1 MKSEHDIGAQRA
13 MNAPTTIPRLVQ
25 RAAERFGEAPF
36 LRADDGTRT
45 FAELARRVARGAA
58 WLRARGAGPG
68 ERVLI
73 SAGNGIATIEGWLAA
88 VHAGAWP
95 AAVNPALTVAELEYV
110 VDDLRPRIALAHADT
125 AEPLRTACDP
135 RGIPVALLADIG
147 TGAYDEVRS
156 ADAHGE
162 AASADGHGA
171 VPSTNA
177 HDEFPPADA
186 EPSDVAAIVYTS
198 GTTSRPKG
206 ALVRHLAYTG
216 AGQSMP
222 SWIGLGADEHLWSIL
237 PFFHINAQAYSL
249 MTALANGYRLSV
261 AAKFRAST
269 FWRDA
274 AALGVT
280 EVNAIG
286 AMVAILARQPAEAF
300 VPGSLRTLYAA
311 PALEPDENRA
321 LERRFGLRIV
331 TGFGMSENTFGT
343 VESETSRAKRSSIGR
358 PRVHPAGAVPNEIRI
373 VSLEGEVQPRG
384 AVGELQFRNA
394 ALTPGYWN
402 APEISDRALRDGWL
416 RTGDAGYVDDDGDVV
431 LVGRYKEMIRRR
443 GENIA
448 PREVEDAL
456 ELHPGVQQAAVIG
469 VPSALSEEDVVG
481 AVIRAPGTSADEDEL
496 RAWCAQRLA
505 PYKIPLRILFVEA
518 FPLTATLRVAKE
530 RLKDELMPLL
540 AEAPR

>member
-1 MKSEHDIGAQRA
+1 VNGGHDVSGRGAGDERA
-13 MNAPTTIPRLVQ
+13 VNAPPTIPVLV
-25 RAAERFGEAPF
+25 RTAAERFGDAPF

-45 FAELARRVARGAA
+45 FAETARRVARGAA
-58 WLRARGAGPG
+58 WLRARGAAPG

-95 AAVNPALTVAELEYV
+95 AAVNPALTAAELEYV
-110 VDDLRPRIALAHADT
+110 VDDLRPCIALAHADT
-125 AEPLRTACDP
+125 VELVRPVCEA
-135 RGIPVALLADIG
+135 RGIPVALLDDVG
-147 TGAYDEVRS
+147 
-156 ADAHGE
+156 ADARGGASRMDARDATPSAGAHDDLAPPE
-162 AASADGHGA
+162 AAPG
-171 VPSTNA
+171 
-177 HDEFPPADA
+177 
-186 EPSDVAAIVYTS
+186 DVAAIVYTS

-222 SWIGLGADEHLWSIL
+222 AWIGLSADEHLWSIL

-249 MTALANGYRLSV
+249 MTALANGYRLTV
-261 AAKFRAST
+261 GAKFRAST

-280 EVNAIG
+280 EVNVIG

-321 LERRFGLRIV
+321 LEQRFGLRIV

-343 VESETSRAKRSSIGR
+343 VESATSRAKRSSIGR
-358 PRVHPAGAVPNEIRI
+358 PRVHPGGAVPNEIRI
-373 VSLEGEVQPRG
+373 VSPEGEVRPRE

-402 APEISDRALRDGWL
+402 APEITARTLRDGWL

-456 ELHPGVQQAAVIG
+456 ELHPGVQQAAVVG

-481 AVIRAPGTSADEDEL
+481 AVIRAPGASVGEDEL
-496 RAWCAQRLA
+496 RAWCAERLA
-505 PYKIPLRILFVEA
+505 PYKIPLRVLFVQA
-518 FPLTATLRVAKE
+518 FPLTATMRVAKE
-530 RLKDELMPLL
+530 RLKAELVPLL
-540 AEAPR
+540 AEASR

>member
-1 MKSEHDIGAQRA
+1 MSGGRSASGERA
-13 MNAPTTIPRLVQ
+13 VDAPTTIPRLVQ
-25 RAAERFGEAPF
+25 MAAERFGDAPF

-45 FAELARRVARGAA
+45 FAETARRVARGAA
-58 WLRARGAGPG
+58 WLRARGAAPG

-73 SAGNGIATIEGWLAA
+73 SAGNGIAAIEGWLAA

-95 AAVNPALTVAELEYV
+95 AAVNPALTATELEYV

-125 AEPLRTACDP
+125 HELVRTVCDA
-135 RGIPVALLADIG
+135 RGIPVALLDDVG
-147 TGAYDEVRS
+147 T
-156 ADAHGE
+156 DAHGG
-162 AASADGHGA
+162 ASRTG
-171 VPSTNA
+171 A
-177 HDEFPPADA
+177 HDDLAPADA
-186 EPSDVAAIVYTS
+186 APGDVAAIVYTS

-222 SWIGLGADEHLWSIL
+222 AWIGLSADEHLWSIL

-249 MTALANGYRLSV
+249 MTALANGYRLTV
-261 AAKFRAST
+261 GAKFRAST

-280 EVNAIG
+280 EVNVIG
-286 AMVAILARQPAEAF
+286 AMVAILARQPADAF

-321 LERRFGLRIV
+321 LEQRFGLRIV

-343 VESETSRAKRSSIGR
+343 VESATSRAKRSSIGR
-358 PRVHPAGAVPNEIRI
+358 PRVHPDGAVPNEIRI
-373 VSLEGEVQPRG
+373 VSPEGEVRPRG
-384 AVGELQFRNA
+384 VVGELQFRNA

-402 APEISDRALRDGWL
+402 APEITARTLRDGWL

-456 ELHPGVQQAAVIG
+456 ELHPGVQQAAVVG

-481 AVIRAPGTSADEDEL
+481 AVIRAPGASVGEDEL
-496 RAWCAQRLA
+496 RAWCAERLA
-505 PYKIPLRILFVEA
+505 PYKIPLRVLFVEA
-518 FPLTATLRVAKE
+518 FPLTATMRVAKE
-530 RLKDELMPLL
+530 RLKAELVPLL
-540 AEAPR
+540 AEASR

>member
-1 MKSEHDIGAQRA
+1 V
-13 MNAPTTIPRLVQ
+13 NAPTTIPRLVQ
-25 RAAERFGEAPF
+25 SAAERFGDAPF
-36 LRADDGTRT
+36 LRADDGART
-45 FAELARRVARGAA
+45 FAEVARNVARGAA

-73 SAGNGIATIEGWLAA
+73 AAGNGVATIEGWLAA
-88 VHAGAWP
+88 VHTGAWP
-95 AAVNPALTVAELEYV
+95 AAVNPALTAAELEYV
-110 VDDLRPRIALAHADT
+110 ADDLRPRLALAHADT
-125 AEPLRTACDP
+125 IELVRAVCDA
-135 RGIPVALLADIG
+135 RGIPVALLGDV
-147 TGAYDEVRS
+147 GAGDVGGGDLG
-156 ADAHGE
+156 AHTDAERPPAG
-162 AASADGHGA
+162 
-171 VPSTNA
+171 A
-177 HDEFPPADA
+177 HDDFAPADA
-186 EPSDVAAIVYTS
+186 RPEDVAAIVYTS

-222 SWIGLGADEHLWSIL
+222 AWIGLGADEHLWSIL

-249 MTALANGYRLSV
+249 MTALANGYRLTVS
-261 AAKFRAST
+261 AKFRAST

-280 EVNAIG
+280 EVNVIG
-286 AMVAILARQPAEAF
+286 AMVAILARQPEDAF
-300 VPGSLRTLYAA
+300 VPGGLRTLYAA

-321 LERRFGLRIV
+321 LEKRFGLRIA

-358 PRVHPAGAVPNEIRI
+358 PRVHPGGAVPNEIRV
-373 VSLEGEVQPRG
+373 VSPEGEVQGRG

-394 ALTPGYWN
+394 AVTPGYWN
-402 APEISDRALRDGWL
+402 APEITARTLQDGWL
-416 RTGDAGYVDDDGDVV
+416 RTGDAGYVDDDGDVI

-469 VPSALSEEDVVG
+469 VPSALSEEDVIG
-481 AVIRAPGTSADEDEL
+481 AVIRAPGTNASEEEL
-496 RAWCAQRLA
+496 RAWCAGRLA
-505 PYKIPLRILFVEA
+505 PYKIPLRILFVAA
-518 FPLTATLRVAKE
+518 FPLTATMRVAKE
-530 RLKDELMPLL
+530 RLKAEIVPLL
-540 AEAPR
+540 AEVSR